1 VDAPLTTT
9 NIQAGWRSPRVYTG
23 QALET
28 SEECTASAAEQQVID
43 EESDRLLLRL
53 VDVMWS
59 YHCLKHTLGDE
70 QLDTLRDSLM
80 QSSSL
85 WHASHQMCHPDG
97 RALGK
102 LLLRPESTESR
113 WQLSRWQLSRCRS
126 CYGCAWLVGTIVP
139 TRPRGGRRGGAR
151 PLLRRWRR

>member
-1 VDAPLTTT
+1 MDAPLTTT
-9 NIQAGWRSPRVYTG
+9 NIQAGWRSPRVYAG

-97 RALGK
+97 RALRNCFFV
-102 LLLRPESTESR
+102 LNQLRVAG
-113 WQLSRWQLSRCRS
+113 S
-126 CYGCAWLVGTIVP
+126 C
-139 TRPRGGRRGGAR
+139 RGGSCRDADRAMGVPG
-151 PLLRRWRR
+151 W